1 MCNGTASAVR
11 LRRRLPAGYMR
22 CTFTAGRFTQSAA
35 MKRVAATVTTTLLFA
50 GAMLAACGPPRTD
63 IVATNIEHVGNFDLK
78 NTTVADD
85 GLRGAVCVAD
95 ASDTD
100 EIVGRV
106 LQQLANHAYKNI
118 TLDVYAADRA
128 IGRYVWTPNAETRAA
143 IPQPASPCGA
153 TQLTQR

>member
-1 MCNGTASAVR
+1 MP
-11 LRRRLPAGYMR
+11 RLPTTVTISLL
-22 CTFTAGRFTQSAA
+22 CSAA
-35 MKRVAATVTTTLLFA
+35 MLA
-50 GAMLAACGPPRTD
+50 GCGPPRTD

-95 ASDTD
+95 ASDSD

-106 LQQLANHAYKNI
+106 VQQLANHAYKNI

-143 IPQPASPCGA
+143 IPQPASPCRP